1 MTDKDII
8 TKIELLQK
16 TKELVK
22 QLEQEVVDMLS
33 SKLQGDV
40 NE

>member
-1 MTDKDII
+1 MNDKDII

-22 QLEQEVVDMLS
+22 QLEQEVADMLS
-33 SKLQGDV
+33 NKLQG
-40 NE
+40 E